1 MTWNA
6 DTDLILKTLH
16 AEGYSASKIA
26 EKLPGK
32 TRNAVIGR
40 LHRLGLRRKFPMK
53 NESALSLS
61 RRIAEGKASPRK
73 TLWGTT
79 TSPSTV
85 AKHVAEA
92 TKPFLEAPTDDTAT
106 RTLATLERGECRW
119 PIGDPKS
126 PTFGYCGCKA
136 LPNQTYCDI
145 HHKRAYAPVAVVKRR
160 PLQEDSVP
168 ADVMRQREG
177 VS

>member
-6 DTDLILKTLH
+6 DTDLILKKLH
-16 AEGYSASKIA
+16 KEGYSASKIA
-26 EKLPGK
+26 EQIPGK
-32 TRNAVIGR
+32 SRNAVIGR

-53 NESALSLS
+53 NESALMLS
-61 RRIAEGKASPRK
+61 RRIKEGKASPRK
-73 TLWGTT
+73 TPWGTT

-85 AKHVAEA
+85 AKQVAEA
-92 TKPFLEAPTDDTAT
+92 AKPYIEAPTADKAT

-126 PTFGYCGCKA
+126 PTFGYCGCAAIPGKS
-136 LPNQTYCDI
+136 YCETHD
-145 HHKRAYAPVAVVKRR
+145 KRAYTPVAAVKRK
-160 PLQEDSVP
+160 PIQDSVP
-168 ADVMRQREG
+168 AESVRQREG